1 MIKFNK
7 RKKLALHRLP
17 FIGDK
22 SKSGFGLSFWNM
34 PSKGGYSGGCITG
47 AVLAWIWLKH
57 LENEAREGAGNTPF
71 TISRIVS
78 EISDLSENDSLKGQ
92 MIGFFEII
100 EVVLFKL
107 ISDSRIHFTKD
118 EKKLIE
124 QANAGLKDIPKGKN
138 NEFH

>member
-17 FIGDK
+17 FIGGK
-22 SKSGFGLSFWNM
+22 SKSGFGLSFWNV

-47 AVLAWIWLKH
+47 AALAWIWLKH
-57 LENEAREGAGNTPF
+57 LENEAREGARNTPF

-124 QANAGLKDIPKGKN
+124 QANAGLKDIPEGKN

>member
-1 MIKFNK
+1 MINFNK

-17 FIGDK
+17 FIGGK
-22 SKSGFGLSFWNM
+22 SKSGFGLSFWNV

-47 AVLAWIWLKH
+47 AALAWIWLKH

-124 QANAGLKDIPKGKN
+124 QANAGLKDIPEGKN

>member
-17 FIGDK
+17 FIGGK

-47 AVLAWIWLKH
+47 AALAWIWLKH

>member
-17 FIGDK
+17 FIGGK
-22 SKSGFGLSFWNM
+22 SKSGFGLSFWNV

-47 AVLAWIWLKH
+47 SALAWIWLKH

-124 QANAGLKDIPKGKN
+124 QANAGLKDIPEGKN

>member
-1 MIKFNK
+1 M
-7 RKKLALHRLP
+7 HY
-17 FIGDK
+17 G
-22 SKSGFGLSFWNM
+22 
-34 PSKGGYSGGCITG
+34 
-47 AVLAWIWLKH
+47 IWLKH

-124 QANAGLKDIPKGKN
+124 QANAGLKDIPEGKN

>member
-17 FIGDK
+17 FIGGK
-22 SKSGFGLSFWNM
+22 SKSGFGLSFWSV
-34 PSKGGYSGGCITG
+34 PSTGGYSGGCITG
-47 AVLAWIWLKH
+47 AALAWIWLKH
-57 LENEAREGAGNTPF
+57 LENEARQGEGNTPF

-78 EISDLSENDSLKGQ
+78 ELSDLSENDSLKGQ

-100 EVVLFKL
+100 EIVLFKL

-124 QANAGLKDIPKGKN
+124 QANAGLKGITKGTN
-138 NEFH
+138 DEIH

>member
-17 FIGDK
+17 FIGGK
-22 SKSGFGLSFWNM
+22 SKSGFGLSFWNV
-34 PSKGGYSGGCITG
+34 PSTGGYSGGCITG
-47 AVLAWIWLKH
+47 AALAWIWLKH

-92 MIGFFEII
+92 VVGFFEII
-100 EVVLFKL
+100 EIILFKL

-118 EKKLIE
+118 EKNLIE
-124 QANAGLKDIPKGKN
+124 QANAGLKDIPEGTN
-138 NEFH
+138 DEFH